1 MFILIIL
8 NNTKGFSPDA
18 LLRLK
23 RGDRNLEGVNLE
35 NADLRNI
42 NFCGTNFKNANL
54 KGVLFRDSSFN
65 FVNFEGATLIDVDFR
80 GAFIECCNF
89 NNVKEYSGVKVD
101 KTTNFYVNF
110 QITNFVEDFLSKRA
124 STTIEKLL

>member
-8 NNTKGFSPDA
+8 NNTKGFGFVPDA

-23 RGDRNLEGVNLE
+23 RGDQNLEGVNLE

-54 KGVLFRDSSFN
+54 KGVLFRGSSLS
-65 FVNFEGATLIDVDFR
+65 FVNFEGATLTDVDFR
-80 GAFIECCNF
+80 GAFIECCKF
-89 NNVKEYSGVKVD
+89 NNVKEYSGVKID
-101 KTTNFYVNF
+101 KTTAFYVIL

-124 STTIEKLL
+124 STTIER